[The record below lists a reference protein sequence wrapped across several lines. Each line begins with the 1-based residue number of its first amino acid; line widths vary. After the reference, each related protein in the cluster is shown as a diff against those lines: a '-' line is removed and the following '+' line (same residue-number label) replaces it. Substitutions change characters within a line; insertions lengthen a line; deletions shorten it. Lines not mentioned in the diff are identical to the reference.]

1 VSWAESSAG
10 ADADIPT
17 PASRDVARRLE
28 GLEDA
33 IRTLTLAVHAPP
45 PPPPAQVFLDDL
57 EDKLANAVTVSLS
70 AALEAIKVAL
80 TEAVGESVRELATRL
95 EKTAVSSADVES
107 IAASL
112 QHSVLLTLTS
122 FEQAMHAASAPLPID
137 TMDPPATARDMA
149 RVNHRLDELR
159 EMLLG

>member
-1 VSWAESSAG
+1 MSWGESSAS
-10 ADADIPT
+10 ADADIPSA
-17 PASRDVARRLE
+17 ASRELSRRID

-33 IRTLTLAVHAPP
+33 IRALTLAVHTPP

-57 EDKLANAVTVSLS
+57 EDKLAHAVTVSLS

-80 TEAVGESVRELATRL
+80 TEAVGESVRDLAKRL
-95 EKTAVSSADVES
+95 ETAAVSSADVES

-112 QHSVLLTLTS
+112 QHSVLLALTS
-122 FEQAMHAASAPLPID
+122 FEHSVLAASAPSAEVL
-137 TMDPPATARDMA
+137 DPPATARDMA

-159 EMLLG
+159 EVLLG